1 MAADSKEAGEIISR
15 PLSFFKKK
23 GAYDIS
29 FKFTV
34 KGDSATGKTCLAKR
48 FSQDTYTASYVSN
61 IRDQPLE
68 IKTINLQDKT
78 IKLQIWEAKSGR
90 FSSISTDDS
99 LKNTHAAIVTF
110 DVTDRQSFE
119 SVKQHIKELGISS
132 AKDVETFLVAT
143 KCDVPEEQREVRKA
157 DIEKLEKELEKHVF
171 RTSAKTGEGVE
182 KLFMEVTSRML
193 AHEQQNKKPGPST
206 SYRR

>member
-1 MAADSKEAGEIISR
+1 MAADSKKAGEIISR
-15 PLSFFKKK
+15 SLSFFKKK
-23 GAYDIS
+23 GAYDML

-78 IKLQIWEAKSGR
+78 IKLQIWEAKSER

-99 LKNTHAAIVTF
+99 LKNTHAVIVTF
-110 DVTDRQSFE
+110 DVTDKQSFE
-119 SVKQHIKELGISS
+119 SVKQHIKELGNSS

-143 KCDVPEEQREVRKA
+143 KCDAPEATWEVSEA
-157 DIEKLEKELEKHVF
+157 DIQKLEKELNKHVF
-171 RTSAKTGEGVE
+171 RTSAKTGEGVD
-182 KLFMEVTSRML
+182 KLFIEVTSRML
-193 AHEQQNKKPGPST
+193 AHKQKDEKPAPSNSLKK
-206 SYRR
+206 